1 MDEANAFL
9 SGATVLAC
17 MGIALF
23 FVRFWRSSGDRLFA
37 IFALAFTVFAANRLI
52 LVLLSDENEN
62 TTYVY
67 LVRLVAFVLIIL
79 AILDKNRRDLQ
90 SRFVD

>member
-9 SGATVLAC
+9 SGATVLAS

-52 LVLLSDENEN
+52 LVLLDDDNEN

-79 AILDKNRRDLQ
+79 AILDKNRRDL
-90 SRFVD
+90 SGAH